1 MKKGFTL
8 IELLAVIVILA
19 IIALIATPI
28 ILNIIEDSKEQSV
41 KSSAN
46 LYVDGLS
53 KYIVSKNMERE
64 FKPSSCTI
72 SNGNIS
78 CDGTSL
84 DYTVDGDKPTSGTIS
99 FNNGIVTGY
108 QLYINGY
115 TVTKSGNDVT
125 LTKGEPTIV
134 FNGTFVAAT
143 QYDTHKGIV
152 YLDPTNLSTTCN
164 AALADANL
172 TDEETIA
179 QYLYYDYETPV
190 ATKTLVKSGCMKFYI
205 YDDTGDNYKMIL
217 DHNTTI
223 AVPWI
228 SETDYL
234 AAGGNQNDWNN
245 YKLNILGPLTATAK
259 LNEDTTGWVGN
270 PRLISVDE
278 IAHIVGADETLG
290 WDSTS
295 SESDVFYFNDGY
307 AWLYDYTD
315 SCESNGCDIEEENEF
330 KYEEIY
336 TALVGYWTSSAKVDG
351 DNYAGSWYVERE
363 GRANYD
369 YANWALAGIRPVIT
383 IPKSIFD

>member
-28 ILNIIEDSKEQSV
+28 ILNIIEDSKKQSI

-46 LYVDGLS
+46 LYVDGLV
-53 KYIVSKNMERE
+53 KQIATKNLTNE
-64 FKPSSCTI
+64 FNPSSCTV
-72 SNGNIS
+72 SNGNVT
-78 CDGTSL
+78 CDGTSVE
-84 DYTVDGDKPTSGTIS
+84 YNVNGKKPISGTIS
-99 FNNGIVTGY
+99 FSNGIVSSYT
-108 QLYINGY
+108 LDFDDY
-115 TVTKSGNDVT
+115 TVTKDQNGVSIAASVPI
-125 LTKGEPTIV
+125 E

-143 QYDTHKGIV
+143 QSDTHKGIV

-179 QYLYYDYETPV
+179 QYLYYEYETPV

-245 YKLNILGPLTATAK
+245 YKYNILGPLTATAK

-278 IAHIVGADETLG
+278 IAHIVGADATLG

-307 AWLYDYTD
+307 AWLYDCTY

-330 KYEEIY
+330 KYEEMY
-336 TALVGYWTSSAKVDG
+336 TELIGYWTFSAKVDG

-363 GRANYD
+363 NRANYD
-369 YANWALAGIRPVIT
+369 YANWALAGIRPVIEL
-383 IPKSIFD
+383 PKSVVD